1 MKANLP
7 LLCLAAASAM
17 LAVGCGSKQPP
28 SAQQSS
34 NPQQAPATSA
44 PAQQAQSAA
53 PLSPNSQPAAT
64 PPPAA
69 QATTPVPKPR
79 TPVQQSVP
87 AAQAQQEVAAS
98 PAPEPRAAP
107 QPPPPPP
114 PKVATLAAGT
124 PLTVRINESLST
136 KTAHSGDPFT
146 GVLERAIE
154 RDGWLIAPRGAT
166 VNGHVVESDP
176 GGRVHGRATLALQL
190 ISIRGADGRNIR
202 VSTASVSRE
211 AASTKKKDATK
222 VGIGA
227 GLGAVI
233 GALAGGGKGAAIGA
247 AAGGG
252 AGGGLVAAT
261 RGDPAVIPSETL
273 LKFSLAN
280 PVTVTERRY
289 RAGASDGQ

>member
-1 MKANLP
+1 
-7 LLCLAAASAM
+7 M
-17 LAVGCGSKQPP
+17 LAVGCGNKQP
-28 SAQQSS
+28 S
-34 NPQQAPATSA
+34 NATAQQAPAASA
-44 PAQQAQSAA
+44 PAQQAQSVATA
-53 PLSPNSQPAAT
+53 SPNGHPAPT
-64 PPPAA
+64 QA
-69 QATTPVPKPR
+69 QAPAPAPQ
-79 TPVQQSVP
+79 TPVQQS
-87 AAQAQQEVAAS
+87 AQAQQEGAAP
-98 PAPEPRAAP
+98 PAPEPSAP
-107 QPPPPPP
+107 TEPPPPPQ
-114 PKVATLAAGT
+114 PKVATLAVGT

-136 KTAHSGDPFT
+136 KTAQSGDPFT
-146 GVLERAIE
+146 GVLERPIE
-154 RDGWLIAPRGAT
+154 RGGWLIAPRGAA
-166 VNGHVVESDP
+166 VSGRVVESDP
-176 GGRVHGRATLALQL
+176 GGRVRGRATLALQL
-190 ISIRGADGRNIR
+190 TSIRGADGRNIR

-289 RAGASDGQ
+289 RTSPSDGQ

>member
-7 LLCLAAASAM
+7 LLCLVAVSAT
-17 LAVGCGSKQPP
+17 LGVGCGSKQP
-28 SAQQSS
+28 S
-34 NPQQAPATSA
+34 NSNAQQAPAASAPA
-44 PAQQAQSAA
+44 PAQQAQSAETV
-53 PLSPNSQPAAT
+53 SPNGQPAPAQPQAQPAAQVPVT
-64 PPPAA
+64 PPAPAPQPTA
-69 QATTPVPKPR
+69 PVTRTQQQAAPS
-79 TPVQQSVP
+79 SVP
-87 AAQAQQEVAAS
+87 EPSA
-98 PAPEPRAAP
+98 APEPPP
-107 QPPPPPP
+107 Q

-136 KTAHSGDPFT
+136 KTAHTGDPFT
-146 GVLERAIE
+146 GVLERPIE
-154 RDGWLIAPRGAT
+154 RNGWLIAPRGAT
-166 VNGHVVESDP
+166 VNGRVVESDP

-190 ISIRGADGRNIR
+190 TSVRGADGRNIR
-202 VSTASVSRE
+202 ISTASVSRE
-211 AASTKKKDATK
+211 APSTKKKDAEK

-261 RGDPAVIPSETL
+261 RGAPAVIPSETL

-280 PVTVTERRY
+280 PVTVIEHRY
-289 RAGASDGQ
+289 RTGTSDGQ

>member
-7 LLCLAAASAM
+7 LLCLAASAM
-17 LAVGCGSKQPP
+17 LAVGCGNKQPSNA
-28 SAQQSS
+28 SA
-34 NPQQAPATSA
+34 QQAPAASA
-44 PAQQAQSAA
+44 PAQQAQSAEPA
-53 PLSPNSQPAAT
+53 SPNGQPAPT
-64 PPPAA
+64 QA
-69 QATTPVPKPR
+69 QAPAPAPAPAPQ
-79 TPVQQSVP
+79 TPVQQSAP
-87 AAQAQQEVAAS
+87 AAQAQQEAAAP
-98 PAPEPRAAP
+98 PAPEPSAP
-107 QPPPPPP
+107 PEPPPPPQ

-136 KTAHSGDPFT
+136 KTAQSGDPFT
-146 GVLERAIE
+146 GVLERPIE
-154 RDGWLIAPRGAT
+154 RGGWLIAPRGAA
-166 VNGHVVESDP
+166 VSGRVVESDP
-176 GGRVHGRATLALQL
+176 GGRVRGRATLALQL

-202 VSTASVSRE
+202 VSTASVLRE

-289 RAGASDGQ
+289 RTSPSDGQ